1 MPDGHST
8 GNIGGMNRILER
20 GTKHHRLSA
29 LLIGLLWTGIS
40 FAQSGAAS
48 AGMSAE
54 RLSHIDAFAQRYV
67 DEGRIP
73 GATLAVARKDE
84 VVKTD
89 SVGAVSNDSIYRI
102 YSMTK
107 PITATA
113 VLMLYEEGHF
123 MLSDPVS
130 RYLPEFA
137 DAQVLTG
144 VDADG
149 NPETAVATTPITIK
163 HLLTHTAGLTYND
176 DTVEGLPKL
185 YHDANIWS
193 ATTLAEFSEKVA
205 SLPLAYEPGTYW
217 HYSVAQDVLG
227 RLVEVAAGQ
236 PFDEFLEA
244 RIFKPLGMV
253 DTGFTVPDA
262 KLDRFLPLY
271 RKDGEGMAQAD
282 SVEDSDYRNPDK
294 VPYGGSGLVS
304 TAADYLRFAQMLVNN
319 GELDGKR
326 LLSRKTVDLMMMNH
340 LDGDLETMHLMDDW
354 LSQTE
359 NRTGDMHLGIGY
371 GFGGYVFMDVA
382 ANSVPGSPGTYG
394 WGGNGSTY
402 FFVDRE
408 EQMIGLFLTQLSP
421 STSYPLRA
429 QFRGLVYQAI
439 VD

>member
-1 MPDGHST
+1 
-8 GNIGGMNRILER
+8 MNRKSKP
-20 GTKHHRLSA
+20 GTSRRRSSA
-29 LLIGLLWTGIS
+29 LLVGLLCTSIS
-40 FAQSGAAS
+40 FAQSDAAS
-48 AGMSAE
+48 VGMSAE
-54 RLSHIDAFAQRYV
+54 RLGHIDTFAQRYV

-73 GATLAVARKDE
+73 GATLAVARNGD

-144 VDADG
+144 VDTDG
-149 NPETAVATTPITIK
+149 NPQTEAATTPMTIK

-176 DTVEGLPKL
+176 EMVDGLPKL
-185 YHDANIWS
+185 YHEAEIWS
-193 ATTLAEFSEKVA
+193 AATLAEFSEKVA

-227 RLVEVAAGQ
+227 RLVEVVAGQ

-244 RIFKPLGMV
+244 RIFEPLGMV
-253 DTGFTVPDA
+253 DTGFTVPDD
-262 KLDRFLPLY
+262 KIDRFQPLY
-271 RKDGEGMAQAD
+271 RKDGEGMVQAD
-282 SVEDSDYRNPDK
+282 SVEDSYYRNPDR
-294 VPYGGSGLVS
+294 VPYGGGGLVS
-304 TAADYLRFAQMLVNN
+304 TAADYLRFAQMLINS
-319 GELDGKR
+319 GELGGTR

-340 LDGDLETMHLMDDW
+340 LDGNLESMHLMDEW
-354 LSQTE
+354 LSEPE

-371 GFGGYVFMDVA
+371 GFGGYVFVDIA
-382 ANSVPGSPGTYG
+382 ANGVPGSKGTYG

-408 EQMIGLFLTQLSP
+408 EQLIGLFLTQLAP